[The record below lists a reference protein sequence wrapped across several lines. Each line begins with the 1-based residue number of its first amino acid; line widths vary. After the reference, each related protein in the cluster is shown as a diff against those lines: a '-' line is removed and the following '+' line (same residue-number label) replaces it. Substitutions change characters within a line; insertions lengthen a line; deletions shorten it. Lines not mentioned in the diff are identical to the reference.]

1 MSRIPPGVRQ
11 QVLARDR
18 YVCVAPNL
26 DRAAGECR
34 DAWGNPGWDVP
45 IVELEL
51 DHVRPEPMMGKTAPS
66 EPEFL
71 VTLCPWHHQG
81 REAGRNWATSHRPLL
96 REYLARKADEISRT
110 PPPAPSE
117 VQPDSPAHGSPG
129 GKRGPRA

>member
-1 MSRIPPGVRQ
+1 MSRIPAGVRR

-18 YVCVAPNL
+18 YVCVAPSL

-51 DHVRPEPMMGKTAPS
+51 DHVGQMRMGKAAES
-66 EPEFL
+66 IPEFL

-117 VQPDSPAHGSPG
+117 VWPDSPAQGPPKG
-129 GKRGPRA
+129 RGARA